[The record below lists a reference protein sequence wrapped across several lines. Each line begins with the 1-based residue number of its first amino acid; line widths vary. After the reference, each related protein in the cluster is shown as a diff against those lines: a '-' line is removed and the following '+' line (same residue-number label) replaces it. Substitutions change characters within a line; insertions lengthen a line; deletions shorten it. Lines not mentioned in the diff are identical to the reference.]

1 MGKNLQELARS
12 CILDLRPYKGGKP
25 IPEVEREVGIT
36 GAVKMA
42 SNENPLGPS
51 PRALEAI
58 SRYLLNIHYYPDG
71 SGYYLKEKLSRLWGL
86 KPSQF
91 IIGNGTN
98 EIIELMVRAFLNPG
112 EEAII
117 AEPSFVVYRMV
128 VKIMD
133 GVPVMIGLRNFTHDL
148 PAMANAVTPCTKLV
162 FICNPNN
169 PTGTVV
175 SHDEVKD
182 FMGKIP
188 EDIMVVFDEAYYEY
202 VEREDFP
209 LTLDYIL
216 QSRNVIILRTFSK
229 VYGLAGL
236 RIGYGIAR
244 EEMVELLDK
253 IRQPFNVN
261 ALAQEAALAG
271 LDDEEH
277 VRKSQEVNRL
287 GKRFLYQAFEKL
299 GLSYVPSQANFVL
312 VDFGR
317 EASEICQRLL
327 YEGIIL
333 RPMTG
338 FNLPANFVRITIGT
352 EEHNQRLFSALKKIL
367 I

>member
-1 MGKNLQELARS
+1 MGKSLQELARP

-58 SRYLLNIHYYPDG
+58 HRYLFNIHYYPDG
-71 SGYYLKEKLSRLWGL
+71 TGYYLKEKLSRLWGL
-86 KPSQF
+86 KSSQF
-91 IIGNGTN
+91 IIGNGSN

-128 VKIMD
+128 VKIMG

-148 PAMANAVTPCTKLV
+148 PAMANTVTARTKLV

-169 PTGTVV
+169 PTGTTV

-182 FMGKIP
+182 FMEKIP
-188 EDIMVVFDEAYYEY
+188 EDVMVVFDEAYYEY

-209 LTLDYIL
+209 RTLDYVL
-216 QSRNVIILRTFSK
+216 QGRNVIILRTFSK
-229 VYGLAGL
+229 IYGLAGL
-236 RIGYGIAR
+236 RIGYGIAS

-253 IRQPFNVN
+253 VRQPFNVN
-261 ALAQEAALAG
+261 ALAQEAALAS

-277 VRKSQEVNRL
+277 VRRSQEVNRL
-287 GKRFLYQAFEKL
+287 GKRFLYQAFEEL
-299 GLSYVPSQANFVL
+299 AFSYIPSQANFIL

-317 EASEICQRLL
+317 DASEICQKLL

-338 FNLPANFVRITIGT
+338 FNLPPNFVRITIGT
-352 EEHNQRLFSALKKIL
+352 DEHNQRLFSALKKI
-367 I
+367 II